1 MRRVLFVFVFGLAL
15 LAYPLITLAQ
25 TDDTPVE
32 PDNPDNS
39 QPVEFVPRYHTVA
52 EGESLYFI
60 ATFYGVTQEA
70 MEIANSI
77 TDPTLLFVGQQLL
90 IPAADGEIVPA
101 TYAPRFG
108 ENLDIIAERFGA
120 TPNEIIRENYL
131 LSPNSVIG
139 GQPLR
144 VFSRTGSSTPGEAPG
159 VGHIVRPG
167 ETLATISAQYGL
179 TLAAVMDANDL
190 TDDLRLH
197 TGQRLRIPTLSNDAY
212 TTAPGLWQEMSF
224 NNFPIRQGDTVAVY
238 IEYLEP
244 GTPFGRITS
253 PTGELIPIRFK
264 PEGDGYTGLI
274 GFDAFSAPGQ
284 WDVVIGGEGDARP
297 WDTFETS
304 FFVAGAG
311 FSTQYIPLEDD
322 QELRNTENTFL
333 NTIFI
338 DSNPEPLWTDVFRI
352 PITGTVS
359 AGYGDAR
366 SYNNGPIYAFHSGID
381 FRGNIGTPIFAP
393 AEGVVVFAGE
403 LGLRG
408 NALIVDH
415 GMGVMTGYYHLDGFD
430 VALGETV
437 EPLQQIAR
445 GGDTG
450 LSTGPHLHW
459 DLRVWGKAV
468 HPTRWLERLFP

>member
-1 MRRVLFVFVFGLAL
+1 MRRVLIVFVFGLL
-15 LAYPLITLAQ
+15 LSAYPLVAFAQ

-32 PDNPDNS
+32 PVDS
-39 QPVEFVPRYHTVA
+39 EPVEFVPRYHTVA

-70 MEIANSI
+70 MEIANNI
-77 TDPTLLFVGQQLL
+77 IDPTLLFVGQQLL

-101 TYAPRFG
+101 NYAPRFG
-108 ENLDIIAERFGA
+108 ENLDIIAEGFGA
-120 TPNEIIRENYL
+120 TPTEIIRENYL
-131 LSPNSVIG
+131 LSPDSVIG

-159 VGHIVRPG
+159 LGHIVRPG
-167 ETLATISAQYGL
+167 ETLATVSAKYGL
-179 TLAAVMDANDL
+179 TQAAIMQANSL
-190 TDDLRLH
+190 TDDLRVH
-197 TGQRLRIPTLSNDAY
+197 VGQRLRIPTGSETNY
-212 TTAPGLWQEMSF
+212 TAIPGLWQELSF
-224 NNFPIRQGDTVAVY
+224 SNFPIRQGDTVAVY
-238 IEYLEP
+238 VEYLEP

-253 PTGELIPIRFK
+253 PAGELIPIRFL
-264 PEGDGYTGLI
+264 PQDEGFTALI
-274 GFDAFSAPGQ
+274 GFDAFSEPGN
-284 WDVVIGGEGDARP
+284 WKLIIGGEGDARP
-297 WDTFETS
+297 WDTFETD
-304 FFVAGAG
+304 FVVGSAG
-311 FSTQYIPLEDD
+311 FGTQYIPIDDD
-322 QELRNTENTFL
+322 QQLRNTENTFL
-333 NTIFI
+333 NAIFI

-381 FRGNIGTPIFAP
+381 FRGNIGTPIFSP
-393 AEGVVVFAGE
+393 AEGVVVFADE

-415 GMGVMTGYYHLDGFD
+415 GMGVMTGYYHLNSFN
-430 VALGETV
+430 VAVGDTV
-437 EPLQQIAR
+437 EPLQQIAT

-459 DLRVWGKAV
+459 DLRIWGKAV